1 MADEKN
7 ASSKGSL
14 FRLSK
19 AKRILSFLN
28 PYKGRFALGM
38 IFLFLSG
45 LSAMAFP
52 GLAGKLIDAS
62 DQGGA
67 GSEGLF
73 DLENIDSVAL
83 LLLLVFGLQAVF
95 SFFRVYLFADVSER
109 MLADLRQSTYRHL
122 IRLPMNFFAERRVGE
137 LNSRIASDIS
147 LLQETFTTTLAEFFR
162 QSLIILVGILLLLFY
177 SWELTLVML
186 ASLPVMTL
194 AAVGFGR
201 YIKKLSRQA
210 QDEIASSN
218 TIVEETLSGIANV
231 KAFANEWFE
240 FDRYR
245 DRTEEVRRVSMKGA
259 VGRAGFS
266 AFIIFALF
274 GVIVLVIWYG
284 VHLKEDG
291 VISTGELVSFILYSV
306 FIGASVGGL
315 ADQLSKVQK
324 AVGATEELMEILEES
339 PELPEDLSS
348 REGIPERFEGR
359 IRFRDLH
366 FAYPQSEQEVLKGID
381 LEVAA
386 GEQLAIVGPSGAGKS
401 TVVSL
406 LLRFYAPSSGDIE
419 VDGRSIEEYPL
430 TSYRDQF
437 AIVPQDVLLFGG
449 SVKENIRYG
458 NPEASDEAVQDAAQK
473 ANAEAFI
480 EELSYGYDTVVG
492 ERGVKLSGGQRQR
505 IAIARAI
512 LRDPSILILD
522 EATSSLDS
530 ASEKL
535 VQEALEELMSDRTSI
550 VIAHR
555 LSTVQKADRI
565 LVLEA
570 GKVREVGTHEEL
582 LAKEDGLYRD
592 LSRWQFEIGAEKG
605 G

>member
-1 MADEKN
+1 
-7 ASSKGSL
+7 
-14 FRLSK
+14 
-19 AKRILSFLN
+19 
-28 PYKGRFALGM
+28 
-38 IFLFLSG
+38 
-45 LSAMAFP
+45 MAFP
-52 GLAGKLIDAS
+52 GLAGKILDAS

-67 GSEGLF
+67 VSEGLF
-73 DLENIDSVAL
+73 DLENIDSVAI
-83 LLLLVFGLQAVF
+83 LLLLVFAFQAIF

-122 IRLPMNFFAERRVGE
+122 IRLPMSFFAERRVGE

-162 QSLIILVGILLLLFY
+162 QFLIIVVGIVLLLFY

-186 ASLPVMTL
+186 ASLPIMTL
-194 AAVGFGR
+194 AAVAFGR
-201 YIKKLSRQA
+201 YIKRLSRKA

-240 FDRYR
+240 FGRYR
-245 DRTEEVRRVSMKGA
+245 DRTEEVRRVAMKGA

-284 VHLKEDG
+284 VHLREDD
-291 VISTGELVSFILYSV
+291 VISTGELLSFILYSV

-315 ADQLSKVQK
+315 ADQLSKLQK
-324 AVGATEELMEILEES
+324 AVGATEELMELLEES
-339 PELPEDLSS
+339 PELPEVLSD
-348 REGIPERFEGR
+348 REGQLAPFRGD
-359 IRFRDLH
+359 IRFCALYFR
-366 FAYPQSEQEVLKGID
+366 YPKSDKEVLKGID
-381 LEVAA
+381 LPVEA

-401 TVVSL
+401 TLVSL

-419 VDGRSIEEYPL
+419 VDGCSVQDYPL
-430 TSYRDQF
+430 SAYRDQF

-458 NPEASDEAVQDAAQK
+458 DPNASDEAVKEAARK
-473 ANAEAFI
+473 ANAETFI
-480 EELSYGYDTVVG
+480 EELGEGYDTVVG

-512 LRDPSILILD
+512 LRDPAILILD

-530 ASEKL
+530 VSEKL
-535 VQEALEELMSDRTSI
+535 VQEALEELMNGRTSI

-565 LVLEA
+565 LVLEE
-570 GKVREVGTHEEL
+570 GEVREIGTHEEL
-582 LAKEDGLYRD
+582 LEKEDSLYKE
-592 LSRWQFEIGAEKG
+592 LSRSQFLLEES
-605 G
+605 

>member
-1 MADEKN
+1 M
-7 ASSKGSL
+7 
-14 FRLSK
+14 
-19 AKRILSFLN
+19 
-28 PYKGRFALGM
+28 
-38 IFLFLSG
+38 LFLL
-45 LSAMAFP
+45 LSTVTSMAFP
-52 GLAGKLIDAS
+52 GLAGKILDAS

-67 GSEGLF
+67 TSEGLF
-73 DLENIDSVAL
+73 DLDNIDSIAF
-83 LLLLVFGLQAVF
+83 LLLLVFAFQAVF
-95 SFFRVYLFADVSER
+95 SFFRVYLFADVSEH

-122 IRLPMNFFAERRVGE
+122 IRLPMSFFAERRVGE

-147 LLQETFTTTLAEFFR
+147 LLQETFTTTLAEFLR
-162 QSLIILVGILLLLFY
+162 QSLTIVIGVVLLLFY

-186 ASLPVMTL
+186 ASLPIMTL
-194 AAVGFGR
+194 AAVAFGR
-201 YIKKLSRQA
+201 YIKRLSRKA

-218 TIVEETLSGIANV
+218 TIIEETLSGIANV

-240 FDRYR
+240 FGRYR
-245 DRTEEVRRVSMKGA
+245 DRTEKVRQVAMKGA

-284 VHLKEDG
+284 VHLREDG
-291 VISTGELVSFILYSV
+291 VISTGELLSFILYSV

-315 ADQLSKVQK
+315 ADQLSKLQK

-339 PELPEDLSS
+339 PELPEALSDPK
-348 REGIPERFEGR
+348 EQLERFKGD
-359 IRFRDLH
+359 IRFRGLH
-366 FAYPQSEQEVLKGID
+366 FAYPQSEEEVLKGLD
-381 LEVAA
+381 LHVNA
-386 GEQLAIVGPSGAGKS
+386 GEQLAVVGPSGAGKS
-401 TVVSL
+401 TIVSL
-406 LLRFYAPSSGDIE
+406 VLRFYAPTSGNIE
-419 VDGRSIEEYPL
+419 IDGTSFQEYPL
-430 TSYRDQF
+430 SAYRDQF

-458 NPEASDEAVQDAAQK
+458 NPKASDEAVHLAAHK

-480 EELSYGYDTVVG
+480 EGLNDGYDTLVG

-512 LRDPSILILD
+512 LRDPAILILD

-530 ASEKL
+530 VSEKL
-535 VQEALEELMSDRTSI
+535 VQEALDELMIGRTSL

-565 LVLEA
+565 LVLDQGEM
-570 GKVREVGTHEEL
+570 VELGTHQEL
-582 LAKEDGLYRD
+582 LAKENGLYRE
-592 LSRWQFEIGAEKG
+592 LSRSQFVTEEE
-605 G
+605 

>member
-1 MADEKN
+1 MADE
-7 ASSKGSL
+7 ASSSSGVSFFKLG
-14 FRLSK
+14 K
-19 AKRILSFLN
+19 ARRIFSFLS
-28 PYKGRFALGM
+28 PYKGRFAIGM
-38 IFLFLSG
+38 LFLL
-45 LSAMAFP
+45 LSTVTSMAFP
-52 GLAGKLIDAS
+52 GLAGKILDAS

-67 GSEGLF
+67 TSEGLF
-73 DLENIDSVAL
+73 DLDNIDSIAF
-83 LLLLVFGLQAVF
+83 LLLLVFAFQAVF
-95 SFFRVYLFADVSER
+95 SFFRVYLFADVSEH

-122 IRLPMNFFAERRVGE
+122 IRLPMSFFAERRVGE

-147 LLQETFTTTLAEFFR
+147 LLQETFTTTLAEFLR
-162 QSLIILVGILLLLFY
+162 QSLTIVIGVVLLLFY

-186 ASLPVMTL
+186 ASLPIMTL
-194 AAVGFGR
+194 AAVAFGR
-201 YIKKLSRQA
+201 YIKRLSRKA

-218 TIVEETLSGIANV
+218 TIIEETLSGIANV

-240 FDRYR
+240 FGRYR
-245 DRTEEVRRVSMKGA
+245 DRTEKVRQVAMKGA

-284 VHLKEDG
+284 VHLREDG
-291 VISTGELVSFILYSV
+291 VISTGELLSFILYSV

-315 ADQLSKVQK
+315 ADQLSKLQK

-339 PELPEDLSS
+339 PELPEALSDPK
-348 REGIPERFEGR
+348 EQLERFKGD
-359 IRFRDLH
+359 IRFRGLH
-366 FAYPQSEQEVLKGID
+366 FAYPQSEEEVLKGLD
-381 LEVAA
+381 LHVNA
-386 GEQLAIVGPSGAGKS
+386 GEQLAVVGPSGAGKS
-401 TVVSL
+401 TIVSL
-406 LLRFYAPSSGDIE
+406 VLRFYAPTSGNIE
-419 VDGRSIEEYPL
+419 IDGTSFQEYPL
-430 TSYRDQF
+430 SAYRDQF

-458 NPEASDEAVQDAAQK
+458 NPKASDEAVHLAAHK

-480 EELSYGYDTVVG
+480 EGLNDGYDTLVG

-512 LRDPSILILD
+512 LRDPAILILD

-530 ASEKL
+530 VSEKL
-535 VQEALEELMSDRTSI
+535 VQEALDELMIGRTSL

-565 LVLEA
+565 LVLDQGEM
-570 GKVREVGTHEEL
+570 VELGTHQEL
-582 LAKEDGLYRD
+582 LAKENGLYRE
-592 LSRWQFEIGAEKG
+592 LSRSQFVTEEE
-605 G
+605 